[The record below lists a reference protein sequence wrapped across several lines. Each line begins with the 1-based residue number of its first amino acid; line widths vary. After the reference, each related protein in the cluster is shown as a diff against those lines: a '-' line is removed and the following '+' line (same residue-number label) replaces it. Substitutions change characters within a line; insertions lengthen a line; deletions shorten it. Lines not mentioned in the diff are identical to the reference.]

1 MTLSP
6 KRSATIR
13 LRAVQIDP
21 VTRPTKRTD
30 RIRPES
36 DRPDCSGR
44 SAAGLHYQKPIPAD
58 RFRFSSPKIRKTRT
72 DQNISKLWPKFLY
85 FGDSFPE
92 SGEETQIP
100 VMFPLDP
107 MRFWMDLAIS
117 HQIQWYF
124 RQNLTGFGE
133 ISMDLKEISSEFGK
147 LSLESRFLYRSCVF
161 FIVFLPCSQIYDSN
175 RLARHS
181 LVVWTVWP
189 DYSNGL
195 AAGAFF
201 SRPIPAGRFRVGH
214 KPDSDRPVDNP
225 NKTHRLSLG

>member
-21 VTRPTKRTD
+21 VTRPTKRID

-58 RFRFSSPKIRKTRT
+58 QFRFSSPKIRKTRT

-85 FGDSFPE
+85 SGDSFPE

-107 MRFWMDLAIS
+107 MRF
-117 HQIQWYF
+117 
-124 RQNLTGFGE
+124 
-133 ISMDLKEISSEFGK
+133 
-147 LSLESRFLYRSCVF
+147 
-161 FIVFLPCSQIYDSN
+161 
-175 RLARHS
+175 
-181 LVVWTVWP
+181 
-189 DYSNGL
+189 
-195 AAGAFF
+195 
-201 SRPIPAGRFRVGH
+201 
-214 KPDSDRPVDNP
+214 
-225 NKTHRLSLG
+225 

>member
-58 RFRFSSPKIRKTRT
+58 RFRFSSPKIRKTQT

-85 FGDSFPE
+85 SGDSFPE

-107 MRFWMDLAIS
+107 MRF
-117 HQIQWYF
+117 
-124 RQNLTGFGE
+124 
-133 ISMDLKEISSEFGK
+133 
-147 LSLESRFLYRSCVF
+147 
-161 FIVFLPCSQIYDSN
+161 
-175 RLARHS
+175 
-181 LVVWTVWP
+181 
-189 DYSNGL
+189 
-195 AAGAFF
+195 
-201 SRPIPAGRFRVGH
+201 
-214 KPDSDRPVDNP
+214 
-225 NKTHRLSLG
+225 